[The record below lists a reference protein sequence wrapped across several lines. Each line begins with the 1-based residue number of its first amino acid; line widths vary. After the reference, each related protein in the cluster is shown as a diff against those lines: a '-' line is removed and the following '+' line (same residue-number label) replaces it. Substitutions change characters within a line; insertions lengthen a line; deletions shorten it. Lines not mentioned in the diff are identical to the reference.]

1 MEFLVEVLFSAIV
14 QSKMV
19 REMTETGE
27 SVFRCL
33 DCDHRSK
40 RSSDLAKHI
49 DAKERFH
56 LILNPEWFG
65 DHEIWLFFLSLRR
78 VRSYGVHKDIR
89 N

>member
-1 MEFLVEVLFSAIV
+1 MKSGHTTVSLCYCVLFSAIV

-27 SVFRCL
+27 SVFRCV

-40 RSSDLAKHI
+40 RSADLAKHI

-56 LILNPEWFG
+56 LISRPTLDCFG
-65 DHEIWLFFLSLRR
+65 
-78 VRSYGVHKDIR
+78 VRSLKRVGS
-89 N
+89 

>member
-56 LILNPEWFG
+56 LIRLHWSKSWFG
-65 DHEIWLFFLSLRR
+65 DHGLM
-78 VRSYGVHKDIR
+78 K
-89 N
+89 